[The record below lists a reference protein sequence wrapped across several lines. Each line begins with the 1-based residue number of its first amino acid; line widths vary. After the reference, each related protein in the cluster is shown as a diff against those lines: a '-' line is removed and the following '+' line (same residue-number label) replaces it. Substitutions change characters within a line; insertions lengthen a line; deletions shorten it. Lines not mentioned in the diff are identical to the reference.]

1 MGGLDK
7 DKPKL
12 ETGFGAVV
20 KKILALPV
28 IVYLLIVNGMTCIY
42 ITKDMAIRFVP
53 TSKHTVEIDGETIE
67 GVIVDGEFIPADGP
81 GAFLGYSFLGTKMCI
96 GYEDIKALLRP
107 TAFDD
112 EEIDVAKL
120 EKARRNV
127 VVPEG
132 VDRDNLLRKVLRVPM
147 LLYILLV
154 YGHTVISVT
163 PQGHVSLEP
172 GESVDKPRPGI
183 VVGSEFADN
192 RGKGTT
198 FKAFGFNLYFHLKGS
213 EALFNPAVPEIM
225 RAIDDVGAATD
236 GGADGV
242 GVGVDGQEISRYQ
255 GVEVRDTATVNV
267 GRLAEYE
274 PFAMKDGHETRQSMN
289 FAFEALSKFKST
301 NTLLYV
307 AGLIMAFFIGAISP
321 RLNGSA
327 GGGGG
332 GGGLGIPMPAIMPPL
347 QVDPA
352 LVADVVGVVGV
363 IA

>member
-7 DKPKL
+7 NKPKL
-12 ETGFGAVV
+12 EAGFGAVV

-28 IVYLLIVNGMTCIY
+28 IVYLLIVNGTTCIY
-42 ITKDMAIRFVP
+42 ITKDMGLRFVP
-53 TSKHTVEIDGETIE
+53 TQVHEVDVDGETIQ
-67 GVIVDGEFIPADGP
+67 GVVVDGEFKPADGP

-96 GYEDIKALLRP
+96 AYEDIHALLRP
-107 TAFDD
+107 TAFDVD
-112 EEIDVAKL
+112 DLDIAKL

-127 VVPEG
+127 VIPDG
-132 VDRDNLLRKVLRVPM
+132 VGRDNLLRKVLRVPM
-147 LLYILLV
+147 LLYILLI

-163 PQGHVSLEP
+163 DQGHVSFEP
-172 GESVDKPRPGI
+172 GKSVDKPRPGI

-198 FKAFGFNLYFHLKGS
+198 FKMFGFSLYFHRKGS
-213 EALFNPAVPEIM
+213 EALFNPAVPEIL
-225 RAIDDVGAATD
+225 RAIDEAGAATD
-236 GGADGV
+236 ESADGV
-242 GVGVDGQEISRYQ
+242 GSDYE

-289 FAFEALSKFKST
+289 IAFEALAKFKST

-332 GGGLGIPMPAIMPPL
+332 GGGGFGIPMPTVMPPL
-347 QVDPA
+347 HLDPG
-352 LVADVVGVVGV
+352 LVADLAGAVVILG
-363 IA
+363 